1 MPFLVFKQLKPAVL
15 INIILC
21 IYILII
27 HITNKQ
33 TKNVYFI
40 YFITMIV
47 KYYIDQNL

>member
-27 HITNKQ
+27 HITNKR
-33 TKNVYFI
+33 TKKPVF
-40 YFITMIV
+40 
-47 KYYIDQNL
+47 YIFYNNDY